1 MHLVLA
7 STSPYRAALLEKL
20 AIPFAADAPETDESQ
35 RDGEDAASLVKRLSA
50 AKARAVG
57 ARHPNALVIGSDQV
71 ATIGAQVLGKPG
83 DRERAIEQLCRAS
96 GRAVVFYTG
105 LCLLNTTTG
114 HTQVDVE
121 TFTVRFRELG
131 ADQIERYV
139 DLEQPFNCAG
149 SFKSEG
155 FGITLFSAFEGRDP
169 NSLVG
174 LPLMRLVEM
183 LAAEGIEIP

>member
-1 MHLVLA
+1 M
-7 STSPYRAALLEKL
+7 
-20 AIPFAADAPETDESQ
+20 
-35 RDGEDAASLVKRLSA
+35 
-50 AKARAVG
+50 
-57 ARHPNALVIGSDQV
+57 IGSDQV